1 MTSIWG
7 KKDKQGKKIFNLP
20 KHSLWFSRPATPFF
34 IRFHSLEKN
43 GQFSLL
49 AFERL
54 SQPTQAR
61 RSVRTE
67 YQQITSCDQED
78 QRPSP
83 EGQGIFCGLW
93 RAKEATA
100 YG

>member
-54 SQPTQAR
+54 SR
-61 RSVRTE
+61 DSL
-67 YQQITSCDQED
+67 
-78 QRPSP
+78 SP
-83 EGQGIFCGLW
+83 EPGGLLIGSISTSPAVTQGISTLLQQHRERLVGC
-93 RAKEATA
+93 AS
-100 YG
+100 